1 VQGGLG
7 LIPTTTPDILTAKGR
22 ASPDLFETLESALET
37 EKGLGQKATGEVL
50 AGLGDEAFAVHNKT
64 TGDTTIHV
72 LRRGDVWLEVKADTL
87 DHARKLAE
95 EVLQRLGPKSAGSV
109 HSRTPA
115 PRASRPLERSLPRPC
130 DHADGI
136 GVAMHEAP
144 LFPRPLPIDIR

>member
-95 EVLQRLGPKSAGSV
+95 AVLQRLGPK
-109 HSRTPA
+109 
-115 PRASRPLERSLPRPC
+115 
-130 DHADGI
+130 
-136 GVAMHEAP
+136 
-144 LFPRPLPIDIR
+144 